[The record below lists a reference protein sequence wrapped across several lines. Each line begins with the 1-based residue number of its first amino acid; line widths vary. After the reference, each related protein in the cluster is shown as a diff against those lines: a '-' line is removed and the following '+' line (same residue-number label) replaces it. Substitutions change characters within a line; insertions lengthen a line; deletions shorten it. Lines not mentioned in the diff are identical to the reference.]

1 MAAPDISLL
10 GATYPAV
17 SGVELP
23 VDGGGTAVFPYVEGS
38 DTFTQNGTYDV
49 SALAEAVVNVQGSGA
64 DTILTG
70 RAQPSGTGQLSL
82 TISNVTKNPKWFA
95 IVLGT
100 NPSSS
105 TNRRITAIMYDGD
118 DIHGGCYRQAG
129 SGSNKTAVY
138 TPSSGY
144 TWAWDSTDN
153 TLTLTSPGSNSGGYF
168 DSTGTPGYYYM
179 IGQ

>member
-1 MAAPDISLL
+1 MADITLM
-10 GATYPAV
+10 GANFVDVPA
-17 SGVELP
+17 VELP
-23 VDGGGTAVFPYVEGS
+23 ATGGGNATFLEVDGS

-49 SALAEAVVNVQGSGA
+49 STLAEAVINVQGGGA

-70 RAQPSGTGQLSL
+70 TVQPSGTGQTTL

-105 TNRRITAIMYDGD
+105 TNRRITAIMYDGTN
-118 DIHGGCYRQAG
+118 IRGGCYRQAG
-129 SGSNKTAVY
+129 SGSSKTAVY
-138 TPSSGY
+138 TAVSSY
-144 TWAWDSTDN
+144 TWAWDSTNN

>member
-1 MAAPDISLL
+1 MAAPDINLL
-10 GATYPAV
+10 GATYPGV

-49 SALAEAVVNVQGSGA
+49 STLAEAVISVQGGA
-64 DTILTG
+64 DTILKGT
-70 RAQPSGTGQLSL
+70 AQPSGTGQTTL

-105 TNRRITAIMYDGD
+105 TYRRITAIMYDGTNTY
-118 DIHGGCYRQAG
+118 GGCYRQAG
-129 SGSNKTAVY
+129 SGSNKTAIY
-138 TPSSGY
+138 TARTDY
-144 TWAWDSTDN
+144 TWTWDSTNN